1 MEIIAIL
8 KKQTI
13 VNYLQSTIK
22 GFLILSITAL
32 FIINTGCKDPYEFAP
47 EPDTLIPPPNP
58 PRLVYPPDD
67 TGYVLTNIPGLDV
80 VQIEFIWNAIIDAEY
95 YEFHI
100 SSEPT
105 FNDTLTRI
113 YELSYN
119 TLDSIFTRSSTG
131 DHFWRVKASSP
142 SWTWFTDWSEV
153 RRFRIWYSGPAPY

>member
-1 MEIIAIL
+1 MKMIMIS

-13 VNYLQSTIK
+13 ISHLQFAIK
-22 GFLILSITAL
+22 GFLILFITAL
-32 FIINTGCKDPYEFAP
+32 FSTNPGCKDPYEFAP

-58 PRLVYPPDD
+58 PRLVSPPDD

-80 VQIEFIWNAIIDAEY
+80 VQIDFIWNAIIDAEY

-100 SSEPT
+100 SSEST

-119 TLDSIFTRSSTG
+119 TLDSIFTRSCIG
-131 DHFWRVKASSP
+131 DHFWRVRASSP
-142 SWTWFTDWSEV
+142 GWTWHTDWSET
-153 RRFRIWYSGPAPY
+153 RRFRIWYSGPPP

>member
-142 SWTWFTDWSEV
+142 RWTWFTDWSEV

>member
-1 MEIIAIL
+1 MKMIAIS

-13 VNYLQSTIK
+13 ISYLQFAIK
-22 GFLILSITAL
+22 VFLILFITAL
-32 FIINTGCKDPYEFAP
+32 FNTNPGCRDPYEFAP

-58 PRLVYPPDD
+58 PRLVSPPDD

-80 VQIEFIWNAIIDAEY
+80 VQIDFIWNAIIDAEY

-105 FNDTLTRI
+105 FNDTFTRI

-119 TLDSIFTRSSTG
+119 TLDSIFTISCTG

-142 SWTWFTDWSEV
+142 RWTWFTDWSET
-153 RRFRIWYSGPAPY
+153 RRFRIWYSGPPP